1 MLAAVIDNGSTWL
14 LNIKDNIGIS
24 NEELAN
30 EWKSRYV
37 GWIVNTD
44 DISSIM
50 NAMPISRY
58 LLKDSNG
65 KLKDI
70 DVKTAHYI
78 YEELPKI
85 RNSQNNVI
93 KK

>member
-1 MLAAVIDNGSTWL
+1 MLAAIIDNGSTWL
-14 LNIKDNIGIS
+14 LNIKDNVEITS
-24 NEELAN
+24 EEIVK
-30 EWKSRYV
+30 EWNSRYV

-44 DISSIM
+44 DISEVM
-50 NAMPISRY
+50 WGMPVSRY
-58 LLKDSNG
+58 MIKDTEG

-70 DVKTAHYI
+70 SVKTAHYI

-85 RNSQNNVI
+85 RNITNKTI